1 MPIDLDTVRAFVH
14 VAEQGGFTRA
24 AAKLGVPKARVSQQV
39 QRLEADVGARLLHR
53 TTRAVRLTPD
63 GETFLARARPL
74 LLEAEELSGLFAA
87 DEALAG
93 RVRVDL
99 PVGLARNAVIPRLP
113 ELLARHPRLELQLST
128 TDRLVDVVR
137 EGFDAVVRVAKL
149 RDSGLVALRLGE
161 LELVNCAAA
170 SYLRARGIPRTL
182 QDLDD
187 HTLVNYAAD
196 LGSGVPEFEYH
207 DGHRHRVHPMRAAIT
222 VNNADAFSAACDA
235 GLGIVQVPRTGVAE
249 RLASGALVEVLPRHR
264 AAPLPVFLLHP
275 HGRRVPRR
283 VRAVLDWLEQ
293 ILRAHLRRFGRARPA
308 ASRSSVPASR

>member
-1 MPIDLDTVRAFVH
+1 MAIDLETVRAFVH

-39 QRLEADVGARLLHR
+39 QRLEVDVGTRLLHR

-93 RVRVDL
+93 RVRIDL
-99 PVGLARNAVIPRLP
+99 PVGLARSAVVPRLP
-113 ELLARHPRLELQLST
+113 DLLAAHPRLELQVST

-137 EGFDAVVRVAKL
+137 EGFDAVVRVATL
-149 RDSGLVALRLGE
+149 RDSGLVAVRLGE
-161 LELVNCAAA
+161 LEVVNCAAA
-170 SYLRARGIPRTL
+170 SYLRAHGLPRSL
-182 QDLDD
+182 DDLDA
-187 HTLVNYAAD
+187 HVLVNYAAD
-196 LGSGVPEFEYH
+196 LGSGVPEFDYH
-207 DGHRHRVHPMRAAIT
+207 DGHRYRARPMRAAIT
-222 VNNADAFSAACDA
+222 VNSADAFSAACDA
-235 GLGIVQVPRTGVAE
+235 GLGIVQVPRNGVAD

-283 VRAVLDWLEQ
+283 VRVVLDWLER
-293 ILRAHLRRFGRARPA
+293 ILREHLRRFAPARPGR
-308 ASRSSVPASR
+308 SRSAGVRPR